1 MTGEIS
7 LSGLVLP
14 VGGIKEKVLAAH
26 RAGIK
31 RIILPKA
38 NEKDLKDVPQEVREE
53 LTFILVERIEEVL
66 PAAFNQDAS
75 TTPPSE
81 RDEPLATSTAP

>member
-38 NEKDLKDVPQEVREE
+38 NEKDLKDVPQEVRDE
-53 LTFILVERIEEVL
+53 LKFILVERIEEVL
-66 PAAFNQDAS
+66 PAAFNQEVPAS
-75 TTPPSE
+75 TGTE
-81 RDEPLATSTAP
+81 RDEPLATSTAS

>member
-31 RIILPKA
+31 RIILPKS
-38 NEKDLKDVPQEVREE
+38 NEKDLKEVPQEVRED
-53 LTFILVERIEEVL
+53 LIFILVERIEEVL
-66 PAAFNQDAS
+66 PAAFNYDKAAHGSFRFGTGIAPAS
-75 TTPPSE
+75 
-81 RDEPLATSTAP
+81 A

>member
-1 MTGEIS
+1 M
-7 LSGLVLP
+7 P

-38 NEKDLKDVPQEVREE
+38 NEKDLKEIPQEVRDE
-53 LTFILVERIEEVL
+53 LTFILAERIEEVL
-66 PAAFNQDAS
+66 PAAFNPDPQNISAGSGSEPVVASSPAGDA
-75 TTPPSE
+75 
-81 RDEPLATSTAP
+81 

>member
-1 MTGEIS
+1 
-7 LSGLVLP
+7 

-38 NEKDLKDVPQEVREE
+38 NEKDLKDVPQEVRDGVR
-53 LTFILVERIEEVL
+53 FVLVERIEEVL
-66 PAAFNQDAS
+66 PAAFNPDTAS
-75 TTPPSE
+75 PAAAE
-81 RDEPLATSTAP
+81 RDEPLATSAAL